1 METASKTACFT
12 VKWRPLFGGLMDTR
26 VKPRISDEERAERRR
41 SVAIA
46 RGSVRL
52 EGFVL
57 APDIEEISRRYIDGE
72 LTGDEHVAAIR
83 AAVLNG

>member
-1 METASKTACFT
+1 
-12 VKWRPLFGGLMDTR
+12 MDTL
-26 VKPRISDEERAERRR
+26 VKPRITEEERALR
-41 SVAIA
+41 VAAVATA

-57 APDIEEISRRYIDGE
+57 SADIEEISRRYIDGE
-72 LTGDEHVAAIR
+72 ITGDEHVAAIR

>member
-1 METASKTACFT
+1 
-12 VKWRPLFGGLMDTR
+12 MDTR

-57 APDIEEISRRYIDGE
+57 APEIEEISRRYIDGE

-83 AAVLNG
+83 AAVLDG